1 MSHDD
6 IGAFQYIENATEQAL
21 LITKASSQQG
31 RKKKVL

>member
-1 MSHDD
+1 MSHDA
-6 IGAFQYIENATEQAL
+6 IEAFQYSENAIEQAW